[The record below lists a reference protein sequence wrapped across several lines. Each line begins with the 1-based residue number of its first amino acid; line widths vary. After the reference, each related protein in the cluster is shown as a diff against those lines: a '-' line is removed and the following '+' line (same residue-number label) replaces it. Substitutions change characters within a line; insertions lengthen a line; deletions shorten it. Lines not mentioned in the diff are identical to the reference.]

1 MLNEVGMEI
10 PIQIIKKA
18 EELGCLKRDNC
29 YKYVYKE
36 GQYGDKF
43 PKASIGSNRAVRFRN
58 WESVNATKVD
68 LGEGWVAFKSPSQD
82 ANISNYKDHKI
93 KFPKCGLKCKL
104 AIAFIAF
111 TASIFTIFTFLGY
124 PTIYSFFE
132 KEDPNNFNPVMDVTF
147 TNVTFINPTDS
158 YVYNYK
164 SNLNLNIEIWTP
176 HLSKVNIK
184 LINYNFS
191 SEINEHLNYNAIA
204 NLSRYSTNYSI
215 AMSDYTYSIDTK
227 HFSQLINIPIE
238 IKNLWIS
245 TYDTSYDTSFKVGTI
260 TIKIELIDI
269 QNKNVRIQK
278 DYIIPVYWTSRK

>member
-18 EELGCLKRDNC
+18 EEFGCLKRDNC

-43 PKASIGSNRAVRFRN
+43 PASSIGSNRATRFRN
-58 WESVNATKVD
+58 WESAKANKVD

-82 ANISNYKDHKI
+82 VNISNYKALKI

-104 AIAFIAF
+104 VIAFIAF
-111 TASIFTIFTFLGY
+111 TASIFTIFAFVGY

-132 KEDPNNFNPVMDVTF
+132 KEDPNNFNPIMDVTF
-147 TNVTFINPTDS
+147 TNVTFISPTGS

-191 SEINEHLNYNAIA
+191 SEINKHLNYNAIA

-227 HFSQLINIPIE
+227 HSSQPINIPIE

-245 TYDTSYDTSFKVGTI
+245 TYDTIYDTSFKVGTI

-269 QNKNVRIQK
+269 QNKNIGIQK
-278 DYIIPVYWTSRK
+278 DYTIPVYWTSRK